1 MLLWMKLKNLALVQ
15 EAEIEFAPGYNVIS
29 GETGAGKSVIM
40 GGVSLLLGA
49 RADKSAIRTGTDKC
63 EISAEFQIPSYASER
78 IAQILDDAGLEMEDP
93 LLIRRVITPANTRN
107 FINST
112 PVSLPVLKAL
122 GELLI
127 DIHAANENQSLIRPE
142 EQLRTLD
149 RFAALQ
155 GDLENVCNAWDELKS
170 AEQAQSDFLETMPS
184 ASEVEEMRK
193 DVTLI
198 KKINPEPGEDSALA
212 NRHAVAA
219 NARSVIEI
227 ASQVSGGLTEGEDSL
242 FDRIADLRRVLNELD
257 RYDPERAEEFI
268 NRMEEISDAVSELSA
283 DLVDRASEVEL
294 DEGEFMAM
302 EERMRALQSLKRKFG
317 PEIEDVLQYQ
327 TDLEEKLDVFDN
339 AEQMRR
345 DLEKAVAEKK
355 NTHITLCEKLSAKR
369 QNAAKKLVKI
379 LTAETEKLG
388 FAQAK
393 FDMTFTPA
401 EPGPNGADHL
411 QILFSANPGVPLKPL
426 KDVASSGEI
435 SRVMLAVKTVLAE
448 ADEIPVLVFDE
459 IDANIG
465 GETAMQVGAEI
476 AKLGDRKQVIC
487 ISHLPQVVR
496 LAQKHF
502 LVSKS
507 TDGTETRSRIDAL
520 DDAGRIAEL
529 ARMLGGGDAATLH
542 AKSLLQ

>member
-155 GDLENVCNAWDELKS
+155 GDLENVRNAWDELKS

-184 ASEVEEMRK
+184 ASEAEEMHK

-268 NRMEEISDAVSELSA
+268 NRMEEISDAVSELSS

-345 DLEKAVAEKK
+345 DLEKTVAKKK

>member
-78 IAQILDDAGLEMEDP
+78 IAQILDDAGLEMEDS

-155 GDLENVCNAWDELKS
+155 GDLENVRNAWNELKS

-184 ASEVEEMRK
+184 ASEAEEMRK

-268 NRMEEISDAVSELSA
+268 NRMEEISDAVSELSS
-283 DLVDRASEVEL
+283 DLVDRATEVEL

-345 DLEKAVAEKK
+345 GLEKTVAEKK